1 MPVQMK
7 TLFRFHI
14 IQLGCASNDADSL
27 GITSCLLYH
36 GCSITNSIED
46 SDVIIVMTCGF
57 SSKQYN
63 DSIDCIKNVNNIK
76 QSDAEIWIGGC
87 IPAINKNLTRELPF
101 EVGLVFE
108 PRNFEQK
115 LREYIDSS
123 FAFSKL
129 ILNEKTT
136 DTVPIRIING
146 CTENCSYCVIK
157 RAGGKSR
164 SKSKNQIVKLISALS
179 NNVKSIKLVG
189 EEVGAY
195 GKDIGISLVDLIQ
208 SIIDIRP
215 DVTISFSAI
224 HPKFFIQDYEL
235 YVELYKI
242 KNLLRILPIPIQSG
256 SNSVLKAMNRGYT
269 IENVISCIQSFLNI
283 HPDVKISTD
292 IMVGF
297 PTESWEDFLLTK
309 SLIEEL
315 PLAALDCFK
324 YDDMKGLG
332 NCVDESEKKKRLE
345 IIALTFIQ
353 RFCVEQQITSLT
365 TFNDF
370 IKNNNIPLNINI

>member
-129 ILNEKTT
+129 ILNDKTT

-164 SKSKNQIVKLISALS
+164 SKSKNQVVELISALS

-224 HPKFFIQDYEL
+224 HPKYFIQDYEL

-269 IENVISCIQSFLNI
+269 IENVIGCILSFLNI

-353 RFCVEQQITSLT
+353 RFCVEHQITSLT

-370 IKNNNIPLNINI
+370 VKNNNIPLNINI